1 MSNGCHSTSEISSNK
16 KIKGKEDK
24 DKEIDKILL
33 MGYPNVG
40 KSVIFNALTGAY
52 VVVSN
57 YPGTTV
63 AVDRGKAEISGMKV
77 EIIDTPGMYSLLP
90 ITEEER
96 VAQEILLKEKP
107 SLIINILDAK
117 NLDRMLHLTLQLIE
131 TGLPIIAVLNMID
144 EAKEEGMQFDVEA
157 LEEALGIPVIMT
169 AATKGE
175 GIKELKKE
183 ITTALSLGLPSG
195 HMVRCSHDIEEAV
208 SQVEN
213 LLQGEYSARKRSIAL
228 LLLQGDF
235 GIEALVKKEDPE
247 VFNEVMKVVARVK
260 ETYAKP
266 LDYVIANARQ
276 EQIDKIVGR
285 TVRSEGERPLDLKER
300 ISRAMIRPS
309 TGIPVLIFVIL
320 GLYFLVGVIGAGVLV
335 DFIEGAIF
343 ENHIN
348 PAVNGFL
355 EVYVPWDWA
364 RGLIGG
370 EFGIVTLGFRY
381 AVAII
386 FPIVGIFFL
395 AFSLLEDS
403 GYLPRLALLIDR
415 VFKKIGLSGRALI
428 PMTLG
433 LGCDTMGTLVTRTL
447 ETKKERVLA
456 TLLLALAIPCSA
468 QLGVIFAI
476 LSTSLIALF
485 IWALVIF
492 LVMLFIGWLG
502 SKLIPGGKPRFFMEL
517 PPLRVPKPSNVL
529 IKTYTRMIWYFKE
542 VLPLFIIASV
552 ILWLGDITGV
562 FSALVQGLVPLMGG
576 LGLPGNAA
584 PVFLYGFFRRDY
596 GAAGLYD
603 ISNTLTMGQL
613 TVAAVTLTL
622 FIPCIAQVMMMYKER
637 GKKVTLA
644 IIAFIFP
651 FAFFVGFLLNLI
663 FTTLGALI

>member
-1 MSNGCHSTSEISSNK
+1 MSKNENK
-16 KIKGKEDK
+16 MGGPFK
-24 DKEIDKILL
+24 DKEVHKILL

-63 AVDRGKAEISGMKV
+63 AVDRGRAEISGKKV

-96 VAQEILLKEKP
+96 VARDILLQEKP

-117 NLDRMLHLTLQLIE
+117 NIDRMLHLTLQLIE
-131 TGLPIIAVLNMID
+131 TGLPVIAVLNMID
-144 EAKEEGMQFDVEA
+144 EAKEERMEFNVEA
-157 LEEALGIPVIMT
+157 LEEALGIPVVTT

-175 GIKELKKE
+175 GIKELKKR
-183 ITTALSLGLPSG
+183 ITTALNVGLPPG
-195 HMVRCSHDIEEAV
+195 HMVRYSPEIEEAE
-208 SQVEN
+208 SKVEK
-213 LLQGEYSARKRSIAL
+213 LLQGKYSIRKRAIAL
-228 LLLQGDF
+228 LLLQEDP
-235 GIEALVKKEDPE
+235 GIVSLVKNEDPG
-247 VFNEVMKVVARVK
+247 VFEDVMKIVAGVK
-260 ETYAKP
+260 DTYARP
-266 LDYVIANARQ
+266 LDYVVTNFRQ
-276 EQIDKIVGR
+276 MQIDKLVDR
-285 TVRSEGERPLDLKER
+285 NVTYKGEKPIDLKER

-309 TGIPVLIFVIL
+309 TGIPFLILVLI
-320 GLYFLVGVIGAGVLV
+320 GLYFFVGVIGAGELV
-335 DFIEGAIF
+335 DFIEGTIF
-343 ENHIN
+343 EGHIN

-355 EVYVPWDWA
+355 GDHVPWNWV

-370 EFGIVTLGFRY
+370 EFGIVTLGLRY

-386 FPIVGIFFL
+386 FPIVGIFFI

-403 GYLPRLALLIDR
+403 GYLPRLSLLIDR
-415 VFKKIGLSGRALI
+415 VFKKIGLSGRAVI

-447 ETKKERVLA
+447 ETKKERILA

-468 QLGVIFAI
+468 QLGVIFAV
-476 LSTSLIALF
+476 LSISIFALF
-485 IWALVIF
+485 TWALVIF

-502 SKLIPGGKPRFFMEL
+502 SKLIPGGKPQFFMEL
-517 PPLRVPKPSNVL
+517 PPLRIPKPSNVL

-552 ILWLGDITGV
+552 ILWLGDITGA
-562 FSALVQGLVPLMGG
+562 FSALVRGLEPLMGA
-576 LGLPGNAA
+576 LGLPGSAA
-584 PVFLYGFFRRDY
+584 PVFIYGFFRRDY

-603 ISNTLTMGQL
+603 ISNTLSMGQIV
-613 TVAAVTLTL
+613 VAAVTLTL

-637 GKKVTLA
+637 GKKVTLG

-651 FAFFVGFLLNLI
+651 FAFFIGFLLNLL
-663 FTTLGALI
+663 FTSTGVLA